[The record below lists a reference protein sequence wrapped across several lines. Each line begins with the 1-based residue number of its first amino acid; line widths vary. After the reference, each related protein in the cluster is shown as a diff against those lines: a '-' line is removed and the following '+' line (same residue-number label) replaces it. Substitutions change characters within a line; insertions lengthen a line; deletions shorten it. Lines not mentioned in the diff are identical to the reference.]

1 MLGMVDLSMEAGAA
15 GAMSCAVCGPESE
28 ESRSSLVDGGWN
40 GGSIDGGKSCR
51 SDERECG
58 GGGFRNSIF
67 RVC

>member
-1 MLGMVDLSMEAGAA
+1 MKSEIGMSDVVRLCVDQRVKSQG
-15 GAMSCAVCGPESE
+15 
-28 ESRSSLVDGGWN
+28 RRWSSLVDGGWN